1 MKTQQEREEAFRRD
15 LQTLLANHGAE
26 LEITD
31 DGKDY
36 GLHEGIAI
44 VTMKSQWD
52 DAGNQIA
59 EYTEFRI

>member
-1 MKTQQEREEAFRRD
+1 MKTRKEREEAFRRD
-15 LQTLLANHGAE
+15 LQALLANHGAE

-36 GLHEGIAI
+36 GLHKGIAVVI
-44 VTMKSQWD
+44 MKSELD

>member
-15 LQTLLANHGAE
+15 LQAMLANHGAE

-31 DGKDY
+31 DRKDY
-36 GLHEGIAI
+36 GLHEGIAV
-44 VTMKSQWD
+44 VTMKNPWD

>member
-1 MKTQQEREEAFRRD
+1 MKTRQEREEAFRRD
-15 LQTLLANHGAE
+15 LQELLANHGAE

-36 GLHEGIAI
+36 GLHVGIAVVI
-44 VTMKSQWD
+44 MKSEWD